1 MALAVCAV
9 AMVGLGFALE
19 TTVTSDGN
27 DVERLMIDLD
37 SKAIDLRDQIT
48 PDEDPVDNLFDMEIV
63 SQKNNS
69 GTNYYLSSDYTFVK
83 NSDKSIDYTFNTEVK
98 KVTADL
104 INRKDGLAY
113 RMTVKL

>member
-1 MALAVCAV
+1 MFP
-9 AMVGLGFALE
+9 GFVSLYKRDDK
-19 TTVTSDGN
+19 SHLFFFHG
-27 DVERLMIDLD
+27 IDDQGKPIYMSLD
-37 SKAIDLRDQIT
+37 MTNID
-48 PDEDPVDNLFDMEIV
+48 
-63 SQKNNS
+63 
-69 GTNYYLSSDYTFVK
+69 SDYTFVK

>member
-1 MALAVCAV
+1 MFP
-9 AMVGLGFALE
+9 GFVSLYKR
-19 TTVTSDGN
+19 DGKSH
-27 DVERLMIDLD
+27 LLFFSGIDDQGKPIYMSLD
-37 SKAIDLRDQIT
+37 MTNID
-48 PDEDPVDNLFDMEIV
+48 
-63 SQKNNS
+63 
-69 GTNYYLSSDYTFVK
+69 SDYTFVK

>member
-1 MALAVCAV
+1 MFP
-9 AMVGLGFALE
+9 GFVSLYKRDDKSHLFFF
-19 TTVTSDGN
+19 TC
-27 DVERLMIDLD
+27 IDDQGKPIYMSLD
-37 SKAIDLRDQIT
+37 MTNID
-48 PDEDPVDNLFDMEIV
+48 
-63 SQKNNS
+63 
-69 GTNYYLSSDYTFVK
+69 SDYTFVK